1 MAASGTAPPVRRTQ
15 AERSAAMRTRL
26 LDATIECLV
35 TYGYAGTTT
44 PRIAE
49 LAGVTR
55 GAQIHHFRSKEDLVV
70 AAIEH
75 LAQQRTQAAIRELGQ
90 IRTIPDPV
98 ATALDFLWEAHQ
110 GPMFIATVELWVAA
124 RTDRVLAQ
132 HIERVEAVVNGTLVA
147 AIAQL
152 MPGHPAQKEIR
163 NVVYTAMDALRGI
176 LVASFVDQDT
186 ERARRRW
193 ERVCG
198 HLRQIAADA
207 IRDSPSDRRAQPGS
221 DGERNAGEDGL
232 QRQKRQPEAHQR
244 GHGDVAGGDE
254 LELVHKPAEVT
265 GD

>member
-1 MAASGTAPPVRRTQ
+1 MAVSGSAPAVRRTQ

-35 TYGYAGTTT
+35 SYGYSGTTT

-70 AAIEH
+70 AAVEH

-90 IRTIPDPV
+90 VRSIPDPV
-98 ATALDFLWEAHQ
+98 KTALDFLWEAHQ

-132 HIERVEAVVNGTLVA
+132 HIERVEGVVNGTLVA

-176 LVASFVDQDT
+176 LVSNFVDDDAQ
-186 ERARRRW
+186 RARRRW
-193 ERVCG
+193 DRACV
-198 HLRQIAADA
+198 HLRQVAAGVLPQ
-207 IRDSPSDRRAQPGS
+207 SG
-221 DGERNAGEDGL
+221 
-232 QRQKRQPEAHQR
+232 
-244 GHGDVAGGDE
+244 
-254 LELVHKPAEVT
+254 
-265 GD
+265 

>member
-1 MAASGTAPPVRRTQ
+1 MAASGSAPGVRRTQ

-35 TYGYAGTTT
+35 SYGYSGTTT

-70 AAIEH
+70 AAVEH

-90 IRTIPDPV
+90 VRSIPDPV
-98 ATALDFLWEAHQ
+98 KTALDFLWEAHQ

-132 HIERVEAVVNGTLVA
+132 HIERVEGVVNGTLVA

-176 LVASFVDQDT
+176 LVSNFVDDDAQ
-186 ERARRRW
+186 RARRRW
-193 ERVCG
+193 DRACV
-198 HLRQIAADA
+198 HLRQVAAGVLPQ
-207 IRDSPSDRRAQPGS
+207 SG
-221 DGERNAGEDGL
+221 
-232 QRQKRQPEAHQR
+232 
-244 GHGDVAGGDE
+244 
-254 LELVHKPAEVT
+254 
-265 GD
+265 

>member
-1 MAASGTAPPVRRTQ
+1 MAASGSAPAVRRTQ

-35 TYGYAGTTT
+35 SYGYSGTTT

-70 AAIEH
+70 AAVEH

-90 IRTIPDPV
+90 VRSIPDPV
-98 ATALDFLWEAHQ
+98 KTALDFLWEAHQ

-132 HIERVEAVVNGTLVA
+132 HIERVEGVVNGTLVA

-176 LVASFVDQDT
+176 LVSNFVDDDAQ
-186 ERARRRW
+186 RARRRW
-193 ERVCG
+193 DRACV
-198 HLRQIAADA
+198 HLRQVAAGVL
-207 IRDSPSDRRAQPGS
+207 PQSD
-221 DGERNAGEDGL
+221 
-232 QRQKRQPEAHQR
+232 
-244 GHGDVAGGDE
+244 
-254 LELVHKPAEVT
+254 
-265 GD
+265 